1 MGAAQPSR
9 VIPVLPETCSALTT
23 EDIAAQ
29 VRALG
34 KAFESYAEKAIEN
47 GLDGAFLQ
55 NEVTAEDLPD
65 IFRQGPLTPP
75 KIRTG
80 VLVQRGYAIWGA
92 ELHFRCNRQ
101 CNRRFRNET
110 AAIPASEASTS
121 ARRRRK
127 IFCGDS
133 DPRAKLT
140 SKIKQPIN

>member
-1 MGAAQPSR
+1 MSLLCGLVQHPHHLGQ
-9 VIPVLPETCSALTT
+9 LPTITIIAHPAPWLQIALT
-23 EDIAAQ
+23 IALLKHEPPT
-29 VRALG
+29 R
-34 KAFESYAEKAIEN
+34 
-47 GLDGAFLQ
+47 
-55 NEVTAEDLPD
+55 
-65 IFRQGPLTPP
+65 RQGPLTPP

-127 IFCGDS
+127 FFFGDS
-133 DPRAKLT
+133 DPREKLT
-140 SKIKQPIN
+140 SNWQN